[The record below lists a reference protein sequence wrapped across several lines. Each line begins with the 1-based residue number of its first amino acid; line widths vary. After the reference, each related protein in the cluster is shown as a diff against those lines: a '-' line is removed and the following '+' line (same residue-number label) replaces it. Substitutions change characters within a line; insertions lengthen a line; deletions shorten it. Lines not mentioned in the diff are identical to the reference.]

1 MNNTETAQNNTTV
14 NLSIRNDV
22 IFKKVF
28 SQKKII
34 QPFLE
39 GVTKQKLDGI
49 QIVDAEKTV
58 YPSAMARSN
67 RFDVCLLNSGNVYD
81 TEMQTGKFEDLLERA
96 MHHASV
102 LEVENTPKGLL
113 DMRDIEDVW
122 VIFICTK
129 DFFHIGE
136 RKYELVV
143 QVKDHPEL
151 KVPQYRHIIILNAKG
166 RKGDAGGEGVN
177 GFLDYLD
184 TLKNPGNNEF
194 VNNVDS
200 EVEEAKKDPS
210 TREAAMTL
218 EQMMY
223 GKQQEGLKQGREEG
237 REEGRKEGRKEGLE
251 EGALAKEAEMIC
263 RLHSKGKS
271 DEEIAE
277 LLDLDLARVQTCI
290 TQGGEKQ

>member
-1 MNNTETAQNNTTV
+1 MSNTDTAQNSTTV
-14 NLSIRNDV
+14 DLSIRNDV

-39 GVTKQKLDGI
+39 DVTKQKLDDI
-49 QIVDAEKTV
+49 RIVDAEKTV
-58 YPSAMARSN
+58 YPSARARYN
-67 RFDVCLLNSGNVYD
+67 RFDVCLLNSGDVYD
-81 TEMQTGKFEDLLERA
+81 TEMQTGKFEDIIERA

-122 VIFICTK
+122 VIFICTDDALK
-129 DFFHIGE
+129 TGE
-136 RKYELVV
+136 RKYELEV
-143 QVKDHPEL
+143 QVKDHPEIE
-151 KVPQYRHIIILNAKG
+151 VPQYRHIIILNAKS
-166 RKGDAGGEGVN
+166 RKGDAGGERVN

-194 VNNVDS
+194 VNDVDS

-237 REEGRKEGRKEGLE
+237 REEGKASTICTLHASGMSVKEIADRLHLE
-251 EGALAKEAEMIC
+251 EAKVI
-263 RLHSKGKS
+263 
-271 DEEIAE
+271 DYI
-277 LLDLDLARVQTCI
+277 Q
-290 TQGGEKQ
+290 QGGGKD

>member
-1 MNNTETAQNNTTV
+1 MNNTDTAQSSTTV
-14 NLSIRNDV
+14 TLSIRNDV

-39 GVTKQKLDGI
+39 DVTKQKLDDI
-49 QIVDAEKTV
+49 RIVDAEKTV
-58 YPSAMARSN
+58 YPSARARYN
-67 RFDVCLLNSGNVYD
+67 RFDVCLLNSGDVYD
-81 TEMQTGKFEDLLERA
+81 TEMQTGKFEDIIERA

-122 VIFICTK
+122 VIFICTDDALK
-129 DFFHIGE
+129 TGE
-136 RKYELVV
+136 RKYELEV
-143 QVKDHPEL
+143 QVKDHPEIE
-151 KVPQYRHIIILNAKG
+151 VPQYRHIIILNAKG
-166 RKGDAGGEGVN
+166 KKGDAGGERVN

-194 VNNVDS
+194 VNDVDS

-237 REEGRKEGRKEGLE
+237 KASTICTLHASGMSVKEIADRLHLE
-251 EGALAKEAEMIC
+251 EAKVLAYI
-263 RLHSKGKS
+263 
-271 DEEIAE
+271 
-277 LLDLDLARVQTCI
+277 Q
-290 TQGGEKQ
+290 QGRQSV

>member
-1 MNNTETAQNNTTV
+1 MNNTDTALNSSTV
-14 NLSIRNDV
+14 TLSIRNDV

-39 GVTKQKLDGI
+39 DVTKQKLDDI
-49 QIVDAEKTV
+49 RIVNAEKTV
-58 YPSAMARSN
+58 YPSARARYN
-67 RFDVCLLNSGNVYD
+67 RFDVCLLNSGDVYD
-81 TEMQTGKFEDLLERA
+81 TEMQTGKFEDIIERA

-122 VIFICTK
+122 VIFICTDDALK
-129 DFFHIGE
+129 AGE
-136 RKYELVV
+136 RKYELEV
-143 QVKDHPEL
+143 QVKDHPEIE
-151 KVPQYRHIIILNAKG
+151 VPQYRHIIILNAKS
-166 RKGDAGGEGVN
+166 RKGDAGGERVN

-194 VNNVDS
+194 VNDVDS

-237 REEGRKEGRKEGLE
+237 KASTICTLHASGMSVKEIADRLHLE
-251 EGALAKEAEMIC
+251 EAKVLAYI
-263 RLHSKGKS
+263 
-271 DEEIAE
+271 
-277 LLDLDLARVQTCI
+277 Q
-290 TQGGEKQ
+290 QGRQSV

>member
-1 MNNTETAQNNTTV
+1 MSNTDTAQNSTTV
-14 NLSIRNDV
+14 DLSIRNDV

-39 GVTKQKLDGI
+39 DVTKQKLDDI
-49 QIVDAEKTV
+49 RIVNAEKTV
-58 YPSAMARSN
+58 YPSARARYN
-67 RFDVCLLNSGNVYD
+67 RFDVCLLNSGDVYD
-81 TEMQTGKFEDLLERA
+81 TEMQTGKFEDIIERA

-122 VIFICTK
+122 VIFICTDDALK
-129 DFFHIGE
+129 TGE
-136 RKYELVV
+136 RKYELEV
-143 QVKDHPEL
+143 QVKDHPEIE
-151 KVPQYRHIIILNAKG
+151 VPQYRHIIILNAKG
-166 RKGDAGGEGVN
+166 KKGDAGGERVN

-194 VNNVDS
+194 VNDVDS

-237 REEGRKEGRKEGLE
+237 REEGKASTICTLHASGMSVKEIADRLHLE
-251 EGALAKEAEMIC
+251 EAKVI
-263 RLHSKGKS
+263 
-271 DEEIAE
+271 DYI
-277 LLDLDLARVQTCI
+277 Q
-290 TQGGEKQ
+290 QGGGKD

>member
-1 MNNTETAQNNTTV
+1 MNNTDTALNSSTV
-14 NLSIRNDV
+14 TLSIRNDV

-39 GVTKQKLDGI
+39 DVTKQKLDDI
-49 QIVDAEKTV
+49 RIVNAEKTV
-58 YPSAMARSN
+58 YPSARARYN
-67 RFDVCLLNSGNVYD
+67 RFDVCLLNSGDVYD
-81 TEMQTGKFEDLLERA
+81 TEMQTGKFEDIIERA

-122 VIFICTK
+122 VIFICTDDALK
-129 DFFHIGE
+129 TGE
-136 RKYELVV
+136 RKYELEV
-143 QVKDHPEL
+143 QVKDHPEIE
-151 KVPQYRHIIILNAKG
+151 VPQYRHIIILNAKG
-166 RKGDAGGEGVN
+166 KKGDAGGERVN

-194 VNNVDS
+194 VNDVDS

-237 REEGRKEGRKEGLE
+237 REEGKASTICTLHASGMSVKEIADRLHLE
-251 EGALAKEAEMIC
+251 EAKVI
-263 RLHSKGKS
+263 
-271 DEEIAE
+271 DYI
-277 LLDLDLARVQTCI
+277 Q
-290 TQGGEKQ
+290 QGGGKD

>member
-1 MNNTETAQNNTTV
+1 MNNTDTAQSSTTV
-14 NLSIRNDV
+14 TLSIRNDV

-39 GVTKQKLDGI
+39 DVTKQKLDDI
-49 QIVDAEKTV
+49 RIVNAEKTV
-58 YPSAMARSN
+58 YPSARARYN
-67 RFDVCLLNSGNVYD
+67 RFDVCLLNSGDVYD
-81 TEMQTGKFEDLLERA
+81 TEMQTGKFEDIIERA

-122 VIFICTK
+122 VIFICTDDALK
-129 DFFHIGE
+129 TGE
-136 RKYELVV
+136 RKYELEV
-143 QVKDHPEL
+143 QVKDHPEIE
-151 KVPQYRHIIILNAKG
+151 VPQYRHIIILNAKG
-166 RKGDAGGEGVN
+166 KKGDAGGERVN

-194 VNNVDS
+194 VNDVDS

-237 REEGRKEGRKEGLE
+237 RKEGRKEGR
-251 EGALAKEAEMIC
+251 EAGIAEIIY
-263 RLHSKGKS
+263 RLSKKGRTA
-271 DEEIAE
+271 EEIAE
-277 LLDLDLARVQTCI
+277 LLDMDEAKVLAYIQ
-290 TQGGEKQ
+290 QGSGKD

>member
-1 MNNTETAQNNTTV
+1 MNNTDTAPNSTTV
-14 NLSIRNDV
+14 TLSIRNDV

-39 GVTKQKLDGI
+39 DVTKQKLDDI
-49 QIVDAEKTV
+49 RIVNAEKTV
-58 YPSAMARSN
+58 YPSARARYN
-67 RFDVCLLNSGNVYD
+67 RFDVCLLNSGDVYD
-81 TEMQTGKFEDLLERA
+81 TEMQTGKFEDIIERA

-122 VIFICTK
+122 VIFICTDDALK
-129 DFFHIGE
+129 AGE
-136 RKYELVV
+136 RKYELEV
-143 QVKDHPEL
+143 QVKDHPEIE
-151 KVPQYRHIIILNAKG
+151 VPQYRHIIILNAKG
-166 RKGDAGGEGVN
+166 KKGDAGGERVN

-194 VNNVDS
+194 VNDVDS

-237 REEGRKEGRKEGLE
+237 KASTICTLHASGMSVKEIADRLHLE
-251 EGALAKEAEMIC
+251 EAKVLAYI
-263 RLHSKGKS
+263 
-271 DEEIAE
+271 
-277 LLDLDLARVQTCI
+277 Q
-290 TQGGEKQ
+290 QGRQSV

>member
-1 MNNTETAQNNTTV
+1 MNNTDTAPNSTTV
-14 NLSIRNDV
+14 TLSIRNDV

-39 GVTKQKLDGI
+39 DVTKQKLDDI
-49 QIVDAEKTV
+49 RIVNAEKTV
-58 YPSAMARSN
+58 YPSARARYN
-67 RFDVCLLNSGNVYD
+67 RFDVCLLNSGDVYD
-81 TEMQTGKFEDLLERA
+81 TEMQTGKFEDIIERA

-122 VIFICTK
+122 VIFICTDDALK
-129 DFFHIGE
+129 AGE
-136 RKYELVV
+136 RKYELEV
-143 QVKDHPEL
+143 QVKDHPEIE
-151 KVPQYRHIIILNAKG
+151 VPQYRHIIILNAKS
-166 RKGDAGGEGVN
+166 RKGDAGGERVN

-194 VNNVDS
+194 VNDVDS

-237 REEGRKEGRKEGLE
+237 REEGKASTICTLHASGMSVKEIADRLHLE
-251 EGALAKEAEMIC
+251 EAKVLAYI
-263 RLHSKGKS
+263 
-271 DEEIAE
+271 
-277 LLDLDLARVQTCI
+277 Q
-290 TQGGEKQ
+290 QGRQSV

>member
-1 MNNTETAQNNTTV
+1 MNNTDTALNSSTV
-14 NLSIRNDV
+14 TLSIRNDV

-39 GVTKQKLDGI
+39 DVTKQKLDDI
-49 QIVDAEKTV
+49 RIVNAEKTV
-58 YPSAMARSN
+58 YPSARARYN
-67 RFDVCLLNSGNVYD
+67 RFDVCLLNSGDVYD
-81 TEMQTGKFEDLLERA
+81 TEMQTGKFEDIIERA

-122 VIFICTK
+122 VIFICTDDALK
-129 DFFHIGE
+129 TGE
-136 RKYELVV
+136 RKYELEV
-143 QVKDHPEL
+143 QVKDHPEIE
-151 KVPQYRHIIILNAKG
+151 VPQYRHIIILNAKS
-166 RKGDAGGEGVN
+166 RKGDAGGERVN

-194 VNNVDS
+194 VNDVDS

-237 REEGRKEGRKEGLE
+237 KASTICTLHASGMSVKEIADRLHLE
-251 EGALAKEAEMIC
+251 EAKVLAYI
-263 RLHSKGKS
+263 
-271 DEEIAE
+271 
-277 LLDLDLARVQTCI
+277 Q
-290 TQGGEKQ
+290 QGRQSV